1 MKYLSNPFS
10 LYQDQIKQLYYI
22 YSKNI
27 IPNSIIF
34 SSKESE
40 ITKNI
45 MTSFAILLTE
55 EKSIHTL
62 EEFCNEIFKKEIVQ
76 SPYIYFVERVYLDD
90 KKRLKEKIYRADIN
104 FIHDFFSVKDDL
116 GQKRICVVD
125 SIDDLSEDASNSL
138 LKIIEEPTKN
148 SHFLFLNK
156 SKSKLLDT
164 ISSRSRI
171 LNFGKIHKDTFLRT
185 FENDSISNDFLH
197 NLTHGSIQLAQS
209 FNDYNFESRNY
220 LDLEGLVSGAS
231 QEEWVIKFLDN
242 ITSVAENILPGQKVD
257 CVVYGCTS
265 GTIISG
271 YDNIKKKINMAKP
284 DALVT
289 APSTAALNA
298 LKKKNINKISIV
310 TPYIKSVNNDVVKFF
325 KNNNF
330 DVTSNTYFDIKSDVD
345 IGRVDQNQLF
355 EILSNIDHKNAE
367 ALFVSCT
374 SLPVLDIIEKLEK
387 KLNMTV
393 LSSNQALIWET
404 LESINKNNSIKGYGS
419 LFS

>member
-1 MKYLSNPFS
+1 MNSKKIKPQFIKKTNPRVG
-10 LYQDQIKQLYYI
+10 LIVLATDVMI
-22 YSKNI
+22 
-27 IPNSIIF
+27 
-34 SSKESE
+34 
-40 ITKNI
+40 
-45 MTSFAILLTE
+45 
-55 EKSIHTL
+55 EK
-62 EEFCNEIFKKEIVQ
+62 
-76 SPYIYFVERVYLDD
+76 
-90 KKRLKEKIYRADIN
+90 
-104 FIHDFFSVKDDL
+104 
-116 GQKRICVVD
+116 
-125 SIDDLSEDASNSL
+125 
-138 LKIIEEPTKN
+138 
-148 SHFLFLNK
+148 
-156 SKSKLLDT
+156 
-164 ISSRSRI
+164 
-171 LNFGKIHKDTFLRT
+171 
-185 FENDSISNDFLH
+185 DFLKVFSDVSADLFVNRITNYNPVTAD
-197 NLTHGSIQLAQS
+197 NLKKMT
-209 FNDYNFESRNY
+209 N
-220 LDLEGLVSGAS
+220 
-231 QEEWVIKFLDN
+231 N
-242 ITSVAENILPGQKVD
+242 ITSVTENILPGEKVD

-330 DVTSNTYFDIKSDVD
+330 DVTSNTYFDIQSDVD
-345 IGRVDQNQLF
+345 IGRVDQDQLF